1 MFSFLFKK
9 SRETGVCERALCFLG
24 VSIEGAG
31 TKQPILHQNGQ
42 CLKKPIIHIFL
53 VCLLHGARKI
63 IVVCIGIDFRLMYHI
78 KINNKYYVM
87 IIKIPLNRD
96 GRGFGIIYTRYYYQ
110 FWIRGPALDF
120 SARFLSNT

>member
-42 CLKKPIIHIFL
+42 CLKKPIIHIFGL
-53 VCLLHGARKI
+53 FAAWCKKDNSGVYW
-63 IVVCIGIDFRLMYHI
+63 D
-78 KINNKYYVM
+78 
-87 IIKIPLNRD
+87 
-96 GRGFGIIYTRYYYQ
+96 
-110 FWIRGPALDF
+110 
-120 SARFLSNT
+120 

>member
-1 MFSFLFKK
+1 MCVFSLFKK

-53 VCLLHGARKI
+53 VNFKRRKKEI
-63 IVVCIGIDFRLMYHI
+63 LGH
-78 KINNKYYVM
+78 
-87 IIKIPLNRD
+87 LNFERK
-96 GRGFGIIYTRYYYQ
+96 RQ
-110 FWIRGPALDF
+110 F
-120 SARFLSNT
+120 